1 MDFVAPKKKMIR
13 QAEEDE
19 VHDGITCSGL
29 GVLVSGCRIL
39 VCEKFS
45 SIYLEDHPRT
55 DGYVLNN
62 HGDRVRPRR
71 IGLFPFQ
78 MGLFMA
84 YKGGW
89 S

>member
-1 MDFVAPKKKMIR
+1 MASPVLGLESWFLA
-13 QAEEDE
+13 AEFC
-19 VHDGITCSGL
+19 G
-29 GVLVSGCRIL
+29 
-39 VCEKFS
+39 EKFS

-78 MGLFMA
+78 MG
-84 YKGGW
+84 
-89 S
+89 